1 MPSDRKN
8 LQRLDG
14 KSAVITGA
22 TGGIGEA
29 TAKLFLDLGAKVMLV
44 GRNGDKLAETCARLG
59 EGANCSTAIADS
71 TDEAA
76 IAAAVKATLQQFGSL
91 DILELRTYEAE
102 LDDRQQAPERASVQ
116 SPDPQFAWLRGDP
129 VGAGQCLGEVI
140 GESDPF
146 QRRKVVDTGGAE
158 DAQQRGVGRD
168 EPQPAVDRPH
178 AERRMPEKRRFR
190 VVSGRC
196 RVRKRG

>member
-44 GRNGDKLAETCARLG
+44 GRNGNKLAETCERLG
-59 EGANCSTAIADS
+59 AGANCSSAIADS

-91 DILELRTYEAE
+91 DILVANAGTEGVLKPIEALSVEDFEEVLRVNVIGVWLAMKYAAPARRQPGE
-102 LDDRQQAPERASVQ
+102 DRSSPYLRSRAS
-116 SPDPQFAWLRGDP
+116 SAFLRWP
-129 VGAGQCLGEVI
+129 PTSRA
-140 GESDPF
+140 STPS
-146 QRRKVVDTGGAE
+146 
-158 DAQQRGVGRD
+158 RG
-168 EPQPAVDRPH
+168 
-178 AERRMPEKRRFR
+178 
-190 VVSGRC
+190 S
-196 RVRKRG
+196 